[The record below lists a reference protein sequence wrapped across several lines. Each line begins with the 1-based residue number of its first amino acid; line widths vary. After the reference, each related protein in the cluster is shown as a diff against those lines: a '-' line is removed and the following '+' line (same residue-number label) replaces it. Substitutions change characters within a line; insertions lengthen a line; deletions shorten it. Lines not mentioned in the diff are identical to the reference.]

1 MELHF
6 DLGAEVKNTPKR
18 KVENTRIGDGL
29 FMVRVI
35 NGEDESFRLKRD
47 IDQSLIQ
54 FYLSAEGGA
63 QFLFSQ
69 GNYKLSLDEGSSFLF
84 YNPLKA
90 LSKFG
95 EYQQEVLRRSSVDSG
110 TARGGKSIIS
120 G

>member
-90 LSKFG
+90 LPLEIEVQPQSKLLFLYITV
-95 EYQQEVLRRSSVDSG
+95 ENLHRLFVS
-110 TARGGKSIIS
+110 
-120 G
+120 